1 MLGHA
6 FVDLRDQMQA
16 ALGEKSTTRQ
26 LQSGM
31 GELLGT
37 LQNLEQGLQSMNDGD
52 LTVAVD
58 AELNPIEPETEGQS
72 VGFVADATTR

>member
-1 MLGHA
+1 
-6 FVDLRDQMQA
+6 MQA
-16 ALGEKSTTRQ
+16 ALGERSTTRQ

-37 LQNLEQGLQSMNDGD
+37 LQHLEHGLQSMNDGD

-58 AELNPIEPETEGQS
+58 AELSPISQRWRASRSALSPT
-72 VGFVADATTR
+72 ATTR